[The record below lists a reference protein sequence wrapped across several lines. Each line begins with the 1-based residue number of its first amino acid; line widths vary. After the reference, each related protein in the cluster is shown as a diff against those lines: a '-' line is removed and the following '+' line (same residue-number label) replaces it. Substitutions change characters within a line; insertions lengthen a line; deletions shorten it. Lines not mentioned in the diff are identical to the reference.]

1 MAFQIITDMEVADE
15 LWKQGAL
22 WLQCSTTGEVR
33 DGATWVPI
41 IDYMPGNE
49 GHMAPS
55 AWNPRNNLTAHYA
68 VLLEA

>member
-1 MAFQIITDMEVADE
+1 MYQVIMDMEVADE

-33 DGATWVPI
+33 DGGTWVPI
-41 IDYMPGNE
+41 IDYISGNE
-49 GHMAPS
+49 GRMSPS

-68 VLLEA
+68 VLLEE